1 MAYIEYMDP
10 AFEQALK
17 KVPDQTSREC
27 DLVFE
32 IVKRIHDILV
42 RKGWSQADLARATGK
57 SEAEI
62 SRWMS
67 GSHNFTVKSI
77 ALIETALNERI
88 LSVNKFR
95 KPSEMVSGYRVSPR
109 KAAFLSEAEVKYGKG
124 L

>member
-1 MAYIEYMDP
+1 MASIQYIDP
-10 AFEQALK
+10 AFKQVLK
-17 KVPDQTSREC
+17 EIPAQVSREC
-27 DLVFE
+27 DLVFD

-57 SEAEI
+57 TEAEV

-67 GSHNFTVKSI
+67 GSHNFTIKSI
-77 ALIETALNERI
+77 ALIETALDERI
-88 LSVNKFR
+88 ISVNKYR

-109 KAAFLSEAEVKYGKG
+109 KAAFLSEAEVKYGKK